1 MTRTLAE
8 ELCDAGRRLHEHG
21 LIAGLAGNLSVR
33 LDEGRLLV
41 TPSGTNKGQLRP
53 QDMVTLPLDGHDYG
67 EATQASTELPFHRAC
82 YLASDEVGAVV
93 HTHAPALTAVG
104 IRGLDIIST
113 LPELE
118 LAVGSIVLLDFA
130 PSGSEQLGRATGD
143 AVAEGAGVILLKN
156 HGTVSV
162 GGDLDD
168 AVNRM
173 ELAELAAYTVLLSQD
188 QVDDLD
194 LARIIKLRAH
204 LEDTERYS

>member
-1 MTRTLAE
+1 MTQPLAE
-8 ELCDAGRRLHEHG
+8 DLCHAARRLHEHG

-33 LDEGRLLV
+33 LDEDRLLI
-41 TPSGTNKGQLRP
+41 TPRGTNKGRLRP
-53 QDMVTLPLDGHDYG
+53 QDMVTLPLKRQDHG
-67 EATQASTELPFHRAC
+67 EGTEASTELPFHRAC

-104 IRGLDIIST
+104 IRGLDIAST

-118 LAVGSIVLLDFA
+118 LAVGPIVLLDFA
-130 PSGSEQLGRATGD
+130 PSGSDRLGRATGG

-156 HGTVSV
+156 HGAVSV

-188 QVDDLD
+188 RVGDLD
-194 LARIIKLRAH
+194 LARLIKLRAH
-204 LEDTERYS
+204 LDDSERYS

>member
-1 MTRTLAE
+1 MTHPLAE
-8 ELCDAGRRLHEHG
+8 DLCRAGRRLHEQG

-33 LDEGRLLV
+33 LDEDRLLI
-41 TPSGTNKGQLRP
+41 TPRGTNKGRLRP
-53 QDMVTLPLDGHDYG
+53 QDMVTLQVEGHDHRD
-67 EATQASTELPFHRAC
+67 ATQASTEFPFHRAC

-104 IRGLDIIST
+104 IRGLDITST

-118 LAVGSIVLLDFA
+118 LAVGSIVLVDFA
-130 PSGSEQLGRATGD
+130 PSGSDGLGRATGG

-156 HGTVSV
+156 HGAVSV
-162 GGDLDD
+162 GADLDD

-188 QVDDLD
+188 QVGDLD
-194 LARIIKLRAH
+194 LERIIKLRAH
-204 LEDTERYS
+204 LEDTELYS

>member
-1 MTRTLAE
+1 MTHPLAE
-8 ELCDAGRRLHEHG
+8 DLCRAGRQLHAHG
-21 LIAGLAGNLSVR
+21 LIAGLAGNFSVR
-33 LDEGRLLV
+33 LDEDHLLI
-41 TPSGTNKGQLRP
+41 TPRGTNKSRLRP
-53 QDMVTLPLDGHDYG
+53 EDMVTLPLEGHGHG
-67 EATQASTELPFHRAC
+67 EVTQGSTELPFHRAC

-104 IRGLDIIST
+104 VRGLDITST

-118 LAVGSIVLLDFA
+118 LAVGSIVLLDFT

-143 AVAEGAGVILLKN
+143 AVAESAGVILLKN
-156 HGTVSV
+156 HGAVSV

-188 QVDDLD
+188 QVGDLD

>member
-1 MTRTLAE
+1 MTHPLAE
-8 ELCDAGRRLHEHG
+8 DLCRAGRQLHAHG
-21 LIAGLAGNLSVR
+21 LIAGLAGNFSVR
-33 LDEGRLLV
+33 LDEDHLLI
-41 TPSGTNKGQLRP
+41 TPRGTNKSRLRP
-53 QDMVTLPLDGHDYG
+53 EDMVTLPLEGHGHG
-67 EATQASTELPFHRAC
+67 EVTQASTELPFHRAC

-93 HTHAPALTAVG
+93 HTHAPAPTAVG
-104 IRGLDIIST
+104 VRGLDIMST

-118 LAVGSIVLLDFA
+118 LAVGSVVLLDFA

-156 HGTVSV
+156 HGAVSV

-188 QVDDLD
+188 QVGDLD
-194 LARIIKLRAH
+194 LGRIIKLRAH